1 MLKYI
6 YVFILIIILFWI
18 KWKLQKNNK
27 IKEEFEVGEEFEDE
41 DEEVRTKLT
50 DMFSSSDVYYHT
62 TFYDKLNRLKSNI
75 NIDVNDNI
83 IFNKNNF
90 TFMDAT
96 NNNNI
101 RLHEDG
107 NGNVSLKIKN
117 IALYATGSRTYS
129 IWNYDGIL
137 VSKFDRTQAL
147 TTPIQPINTSVRD
160 LINWHTNNLE
170 DYSMEPY
177 NTNFANS
184 YSGVPSKTVGECH
197 GLCEDDPRCIGFSI
211 NNSTGYC
218 VLTHTSISLD
228 STNTDYT
235 TYLKPGNTFT

>member
-27 IKEEFEVGEEFEDE
+27 IKEEFEDE

-117 IALYATGSRTYS
+117 IA
-129 IWNYDGIL
+129 
-137 VSKFDRTQAL
+137 
-147 TTPIQPINTSVRD
+147 
-160 LINWHTNNLE
+160 
-170 DYSMEPY
+170 
-177 NTNFANS
+177 
-184 YSGVPSKTVGECH
+184 
-197 GLCEDDPRCIGFSI
+197 
-211 NNSTGYC
+211 
-218 VLTHTSISLD
+218 
-228 STNTDYT
+228 
-235 TYLKPGNTFT
+235 